1 MRHRSRRVAGAGHG
15 HRLGWRAVAIVS
27 CLFAHSHAAFAEG
40 LVSSADMDMEEGG
53 LSSQTVSPQ
62 ALFANVPAD
71 AKPVASALGALLKTV
86 DALAK
91 ANQSLK
97 DARAEQDNVKTEL
110 VGVNGELEVVTK
122 EGLQAEQRL
131 EALERQR
138 QDRLTAIR
146 KDLEATLQEQ
156 LVQARQQIDEDLNR
170 DFARQVQAFEAR
182 QGELIDRHLDQ
193 QLQLQETDIQQLTAE
208 IESQTRELADRLAR
222 LEAGADLAKSIEGST
237 KQAIA
242 KRKAA
247 LEASRQQLDMQR
259 NTLVAGRREEFAAKL
274 KEQQQA
280 ERQARL
286 FLKEAGLRQAMAGL
300 LHESSMQ
307 EAALFDDAQRQ
318 LDQVR
323 KRQAQLA
330 TRQTTLTAR
339 LQTLER
345 DLAAMAHQVEGLE
358 AERQISL
365 GNVDQAFQRLRVNAE
380 QNGVLAWFAQTI
392 QQAPFDL
399 ATDLGLIQQRVVAH
413 AEQARQLEQ
422 QRQMLR
428 ERQLALQV
436 SHEMERRYLQ
446 EQQQHE
452 RELEAKSRKADELL
466 ARAKQL
472 AQRQQFDQA
481 LQLLSQALALNPP
494 QASVIALAQEEI
506 TATKKQVQRQTQ
518 LAQVQQMFANAM
530 QAFNQGHYDE
540 AIPLFEQ
547 IIAQEAQ
554 LGVTPDQERVVSAT
568 R

>member
-1 MRHRSRRVAGAGHG
+1 MTALAD
-15 HRLGWRAVAIVS
+15 L
-27 CLFAHSHAAFAEG
+27 G
-40 LVSSADMDMEEGG
+40 LVDAADAIARREISSA
-53 LSSQTVSPQ
+53 
-62 ALFANVPAD
+62 
-71 AKPVASALGALLKTV
+71 ALL
-86 DALAK
+86 
-91 ANQSLK
+91 
-97 DARAEQDNVKTEL
+97 
-110 VGVNGELEVVTK
+110 
-122 EGLQAEQRL
+122 
-131 EALERQR
+131 EAC
-138 QDRLTAIR
+138 
-146 KDLEATLQEQ
+146 
-156 LVQARQQIDEDLNR
+156 
-170 DFARQVQAFEAR
+170 
-182 QGELIDRHLDQ
+182 
-193 QLQLQETDIQQLTAE
+193 
-208 IESQTRELADRLAR
+208 LAR

-300 LHESSMQ
+300 LHESSTQ